1 MKFRSLL
8 TAISLAAVPLA
19 GQSETKLRTVTLEDC
34 IQEAFENNLDI
45 KIVRYLPELAELTL
59 AGSYG
64 AYDPNYGFNFGANKR
79 TSPGQ
84 VNFQQGTTSLPS
96 VSWRETYGMGLD
108 GLLPTGATYR
118 LFGDVGG
125 NRQKGFDVRANEY
138 FFAPPQYPGN
148 AGIELSQPLLR
159 NLWIDQP
166 RWAISLNKKTIVQEQ
181 QGVRSIL
188 IDIATQVQTT
198 YYTMAAARES
208 IAVQTKAVELAERLL
223 MENRKRVEVGA
234 MAPLESQQAE
244 AQLATSRADL
254 ISAQA
259 TFGQAQNTLRRLLTT
274 DYSDQADVILEP
286 SEKFTPQPY
295 PFNRQESWTRGLTMR
310 PDIIQSQLELEKQNV
325 TIRFRRNQMFPQ
337 LDLTGTF
344 GVSANSLEVGNSLN
358 DLSNTEFKNYGVGA
372 RLNIPL
378 GNRSARSALKTAKVE
393 KERLILR
400 HKQLEQSAMLAIDNS
415 ILVAQTAYERIQAT
429 KEARVFAEAALDAEQ
444 KKLENGKSTTFE
456 VLRLQRDL
464 TSARSQEV
472 NALLDYFSAMASLF
486 QDEGSTLERLGVR
499 VTTD

>member
-8 TAISLAAVPLA
+8 TAVSLAAVPLA

-59 AGSYG
+59 AGNYG
-64 AYDPNYGFNFGANKR
+64 AYDPNYSFIFGANKR
-79 TSPGQ
+79 TSPGAI
-84 VNFQQGTTSLPS
+84 NLEQGTSSFPS
-96 VSWRETYGMGLD
+96 VSWNESYDMGLN
-108 GLLPTGATYR
+108 GLLPTGTTYR
-118 LFGDVGG
+118 LFGGLDGL
-125 NRQKGFDVRANEY
+125 RQKGFDFQSQDYR
-138 FFAPPQYPGN
+138 FAPPLYPGA
-148 AGIELSQPLLR
+148 AGVEMTQPLLR
-159 NLWIDQP
+159 NFWIDQP
-166 RWAISLNKKTIVQEQ
+166 RWAISLNKKTIIQEQ

-244 AQLATSRADL
+244 AQLATTRADL

-259 TFGQAQNTLRRLLTT
+259 AFGQAQNTLRRLLTT
-274 DYSDQADVILEP
+274 DYSDHADTILEP
-286 SEKFTPQPY
+286 GEKFSPQPY

-337 LDLTGTF
+337 LDLIGTF
-344 GVSANSLEVGNSLN
+344 GITANATDLGLTLN
-358 DLSNTEFKNYGVGA
+358 EMSNTEFKNYGVGA

-378 GNRSARSALKTAKVE
+378 GNRTARSALKGAKLE
-393 KERLILR
+393 KERIILR
-400 HKQLEQSAMLAIDNS
+400 HKQLEQSVMLAIDNS
-415 ILVAQTAYERIQAT
+415 ILVAKTAYERIQAT